1 MMRKY
6 QLLNCYIAKLL
17 GNGGGAVFST
27 IQQFSNSAIK
37 NDWHQRSVETLSLSS
52 HRDTTSIHHAKRL
65 SRGKERTKINGRSK
79 P

>member
-1 MMRKY
+1 
-6 QLLNCYIAKLL
+6 LLNCYIAKLL

-37 NDWHQRSVETLSLSS
+37 NDWHQRSVETLSFLDVSA
-52 HRDTTSIHHAKRL
+52 I
-65 SRGKERTKINGRSK
+65 I